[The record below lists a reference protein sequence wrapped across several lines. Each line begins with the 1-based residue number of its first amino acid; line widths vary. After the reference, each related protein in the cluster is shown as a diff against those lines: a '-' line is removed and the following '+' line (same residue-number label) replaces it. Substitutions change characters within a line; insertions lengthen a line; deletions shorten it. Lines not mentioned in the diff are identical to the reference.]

1 MALRS
6 FRYLASYSIVLL
18 TAACSSGGDGR
29 ERPNDG
35 AGSGG
40 SVSVGSGGSISVDPG
55 TTVDPSDTRMLP
67 IRKKVCDDAG
77 HCSCLRLAL
86 LGTLE
91 SAAVNKDTKP
101 FVDWLNG
108 NSDGTATVTMVSSKP
123 AVDANFLSQYDIL
136 LIANVNGWTFSAA
149 ERAAV
154 EQWVRETGGGIISL
168 TGFVST
174 DSEPAATSQLIEF
187 AGLHYQ
193 PPKAAENGQPV
204 PVYYKGGT
212 TDLKQCL
219 GWSGSYDPATT
230 APIKFTPQTGSMA
243 KLTFN
248 LDYVGA
254 FIGWGIGAPAEA
266 TVVAKDPVS
275 GANMAVAY
283 EIDGKGRVFA
293 FGDEWVVFKSQW
305 LPQGNPNNQ
314 QMDQYNPC
322 WVLPSGGAAG
332 FFHSVQTIYQTK
344 QFWFNAIN
352 WVAPPNECNFV
363 VKDPDVIIR

>member
-1 MALRS
+1 M
-6 FRYLASYSIVLL
+6 
-18 TAACSSGGDGR
+18 
-29 ERPNDG
+29 
-35 AGSGG
+35 GSGG

-136 LIANVNGWTFSAA
+136 LIANVNGWTFSTA
-149 ERAAV
+149 EKAAV

-193 PPKAAENGQPV
+193 APKAAENGQPV

>member
-1 MALRS
+1 MARRVCWFLMS
-6 FRYLASYSIVLL
+6 ASSALVAL
-18 TAACSSGGDGR
+18 ACSSGGEGR
-29 ERPNDG
+29 DRPNDG
-35 AGSGG
+35 NPTGGAGVGVGG
-40 SVSVGSGGSISVDPG
+40 GISVGPTGG
-55 TTVDPSDTRMLP
+55 VDPSDTRVLP
-67 IRKKVCDDAG
+67 IRKKVCDAAN

-91 SAAVNKDTKP
+91 SAAANKDTKP

-108 NSDGTATVTMVSSKP
+108 NSNGTATVTMISNQP
-123 AVDANFLSQYDIL
+123 TVDAAFLAQYDIL
-136 LIANVNGWTFSAA
+136 LIANVNGWSFDA
-149 ERAAV
+149 EEKAAV

-174 DSEPAATSQLIEF
+174 DAEPAATSQLIEF
-187 AGLHYQ
+187 SGLRYQ
-193 PPKAAENGQPV
+193 TPKAAENGQPV

-212 TDLKQCL
+212 TDLKPCL

-230 APIKFTPQTGSMA
+230 TPIKFAPQTGSVA
-243 KLTFN
+243 KLTLN

-254 FIGWGIGAPAEA
+254 FIGWGISAPADA
-266 TVVAKDPVS
+266 KVVATDPVS

-305 LPQGNPNNQ
+305 LPQGDPNNR

-322 WVLPSGGAAG
+322 WVAPAGGAAG

-363 VKDPDVIIR
+363 VNDPDVIIR